1 MTLRRLTLAALAA
14 AAFGYA
20 GVTQRPAT
28 GDESVPVL
36 QWTMRAGEFLRL
48 GRALVETVENYIGHA
63 RGAAATVST
72 LIALAERAECAN
84 VSPVSPVSSESLALV
99 RVAKVPCVPMARSLS
114 ARAVMLC
121 SVDRHEVLWEG
132 EPSLVHP
139 PMPWSDV
146 WRTASR
152 RFVRVTM

>member
-20 GVTQRPAT
+20 GATQRPAT
-28 GDESVPVL
+28 GDESVQVL
-36 QWTMRAGEFLRL
+36 QWTMRAGEYLRL
-48 GRALVETVENYIGHA
+48 GRALVETVGNYIGHA

-72 LIALAERAECAN
+72 LIALAERAECAD
-84 VSPVSPVSSESLALV
+84 VAPVSPVSSESLALV

-121 SVDRHEVLWEG
+121 SVDRHEVLWKG
-132 EPSLVHP
+132 EPSLAQP

>member
-28 GDESVPVL
+28 GDESVQVL
-36 QWTMRAGEFLRL
+36 QWTMRAGEYLRL
-48 GRALVETVENYIGHA
+48 GRVLVETVGNYIGHA

-84 VSPVSPVSSESLALV
+84 VAPVSPVSSESLALV

-132 EPSLVHP
+132 KPLLVHP